1 MALIKCSKCK
11 AKISDKA
18 KICPKCGNRIYETM
32 YDGTSYMEKMRNQ
45 ARSRDR
51 VVIGAVLLETI
62 MTIVAILLPL
72 AIAAVIVWGIFKL
85 TERSTLK
92 TEEMLEQVN
101 NEIYRE
107 AERTFKEVQT
117 EDSKQSEPYS
127 YSNTIETNEY
137 SDTINGEY

>member
-1 MALIKCSKCK
+1 MTLIKCSKCK

-18 KICPKCGNRIYETM
+18 EICPKCGNRIHETM
-32 YDGTSYMEKMRNQ
+32 YDGTSYREEMRHQ

-72 AIAAVIVWGIFKL
+72 AITVLIVWGIFKL

-107 AERTFKEVQT
+107 AERTFKDVQT

-127 YSNTIETNEY
+127 YSNTTETNEY
-137 SDTINGEY
+137 YDTINGEY

>member
-18 KICPKCGNRIYETM
+18 EICPKCGNRIHETI
-32 YDGTSYMEKMRNQ
+32 YDGTSYMGKMRNQ

-72 AIAAVIVWGIFKL
+72 AITVLIVWGIFKL

-92 TEEMLEQVN
+92 TEDMLEHVN
-101 NEIYRE
+101 KEISRE
-107 AERTFKEVQT
+107 TERTYNSVQT
-117 EDSKQSEPYS
+117 GDNKQSEPYS
-127 YSNTIETNEY
+127 YSNTTETIEY
-137 SDTINGEY
+137 YDTINGEY